1 MAPIPRADLDMDNQ
15 STDVADSQDMDSPA
29 RRQFSEPLRPHSTS
43 TQLSPSPEPFSR
55 WLKCDWCGKLLELV
69 KGQFRS
75 EEEVLN
81 AHVAADHPDHHPND
95 DEDEGAEDEML
106 DETQM
111 NEEDLELDP
120 EEAEDEAD
128 EEADD
133 AEVDVAEDLEGHEAD
148 TEMEELENEVV
159 DDENDDHQ
167 VDAVSDRELAAEGPQ
182 RMAASVVNVGQ
193 TEHEDENGPSPVDSA
208 SAAQA
213 GTHAQVP
220 YEYTDWLSNPRTKYT
235 ADYLRRTAEWQEGDI
250 KARLPKIW
258 NVNNVKQFCPSYRE
272 EMAKVDSNWQDAFRE
287 KQKRPEPY
295 AKTRVEVGEFLELSD
310 PDELLKLLGN
320 AKDLTPEELY
330 AVTQAAASFVK
341 IYQDEY
347 LALDKLYNQAHRH
360 MQKDGT
366 PLARVPEHDRDYED
380 KKEARLYGYKHTYHK
395 ENKPTSTAW
404 TPQDP
409 FTQGSFVATPALGR
423 KMTAKIQPGDRNPDG
438 WKPVVRHGVEFVPR
452 LYEERLE
459 PTHRGTRKRKATEIE
474 SLGNPPIKSDK
485 ADDTHEDETESD
497 EEDPARTR
505 RTRGGVRNT
514 RPARGVVASGESLPP
529 PAAGATRGST
539 RGGRG
544 RRGAFNAPAAASA
557 TPQPAA
563 SVVEESTVS
572 AQEDSPMRDAAPP
585 PRPVLPTRMKDA
597 TTQEEM
603 DEIRRQKIMNSKNP
617 KRTKAMLD
625 HWERFNREGRIRNP
639 KRSKAQIES
648 DRTADE
654 DKRASEAARAGG
666 RRRRSTSI
674 SAMSAGN
681 LAPKTLN
688 PVAPMPGPSHLAPT
702 LPHWGWVIRTL
713 PTRNT
718 NMCHRQWHH
727 SLLSSHTTHMGWAWC
742 QAHPSLSLLCI
753 LGAQTMRRLWALLPI
768 SPSLTTR
775 ATIITAPNGDGECRV
790 KELAGW
796 LNVYNL
802 CISS

>member
-29 RRQFSEPLRPHSTS
+29 RRQFSEPPPAPFYFYSTL
-43 TQLSPSPEPFSR
+43 TFARAILPLAE
-55 WLKCDWCGKLLELV
+55 
-69 KGQFRS
+69 FRS

-182 RMAASVVNVGQ
+182 RMAASVVN
-193 TEHEDENGPSPVDSA
+193 
-208 SAAQA
+208 
-213 GTHAQVP
+213 
-220 YEYTDWLSNPRTKYT
+220 YTDWLSNPRTKYT

-360 MQKDGT
+360 MRYPRTETSKQELMQGQKKKDGT

-409 FTQGSFVATPALGR
+409 FTQGELW
-423 KMTAKIQPGDRNPDG
+423 DRNPDG

-514 RPARGVVASGESLPP
+514 RPVGVVVAVVRGGGRGRGAARGVVASGESLPP

-666 RRRRSTSI
+666 HRRRSTSI